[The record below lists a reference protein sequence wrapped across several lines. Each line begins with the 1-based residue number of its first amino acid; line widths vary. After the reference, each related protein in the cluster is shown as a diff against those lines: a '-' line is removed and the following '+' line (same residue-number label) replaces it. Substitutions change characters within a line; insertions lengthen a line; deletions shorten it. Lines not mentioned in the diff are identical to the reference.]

1 MKYENLAETELLQLV
16 AADDGAAYEVLY
28 NRYWQPLFLFAYKRL
43 KNKEESKDAVQD
55 VFINLWKRRSTLQLT
70 ASLRTYLFTAVRYEL
85 LKKIAAARKTSGSE
99 AMDLMPLPVEG
110 ATTVDLLSEKE
121 LQHALSIAV
130 NNLPAKMKEIY
141 LLSRQQHKS
150 VADIAQQLG
159 LSEQTVKNQLS
170 KALLR
175 LRMHLKEATVIPL
188 LFPGIIYFLNI

>member
-1 MKYENLAETELLQLV
+1 MKYENLAEAELLQLV

-43 KNKEESKDAVQD
+43 KNKDESKDAVQD

-85 LKKIAAARKTSGSE
+85 LKKIAQSRVTSGTE
-99 AMDLMPLPVEG
+99 AMAGMPLPVEA
-110 ATTVDLLSEKE
+110 ATIDILNEKE
-121 LQHALSIAV
+121 LQHALSVAV
-130 NNLPAKMKEIY
+130 NHLPAKMKEIY
-141 LLSRQQHKS
+141 LLSRQQHKTI
-150 VADIAQQLG
+150 AEIAQELS

-175 LRMHLKEATVIPL
+175 LRTHLKEATVIPL
-188 LFPGIIYFLNI
+188 LFPGVIYFLNI

>member
-1 MKYENLAETELLQLV
+1 MKYENLAETELLLLV

-43 KNKEESKDAVQD
+43 KHKEESKDAVQD
-55 VFINLWKRRSTLQLT
+55 VFINLWKRRTTLQLT
-70 ASLRTYLFTAVRYEL
+70 ASLRTYLFTAVRYEV
-85 LKKIAAARKTSGSE
+85 LKKIAQARKTSGTE
-99 AMDLMPLPVEG
+99 EMDLMPLPIEG
-110 ATTVDLLSEKE
+110 ATTMDLLSEKE

-130 NNLPAKMKEIY
+130 NHLPPKMREIY

-150 VADIAQQLG
+150 IAEIAQELC

-175 LRMHLKEATVIPL
+175 LRMHLKEATVIPI
-188 LFPGIIYFLNI
+188 LFYFLNI